1 MFFHFIF
8 TYLSK
13 SFAEKGVRNIENA
26 LKNINLNILIKPLN
40 IFILLLAFF
49 VYIILIFT
57 Q

>member
-13 SFAEKGVRNIENA
+13 SIAEKGVRNIENA